1 MLYLKITLYYSYYY
15 YFFLAGYAQL
25 QMEGN

>member
-1 MLYLKITLYYSYYY
+1 MLYLKITVYYSYYY